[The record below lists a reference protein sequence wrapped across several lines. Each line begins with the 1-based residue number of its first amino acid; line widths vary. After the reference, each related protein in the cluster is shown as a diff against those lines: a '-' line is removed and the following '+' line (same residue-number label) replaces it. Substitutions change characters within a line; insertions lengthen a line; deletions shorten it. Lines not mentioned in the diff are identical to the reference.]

1 MLQGARFLHE
11 NKILHRD
18 IKAAN
23 IFFSGGLAKL
33 GDMNVSRLL
42 KEEKFAKTQTGTP
55 YYTAPEI
62 WDSRPYGPMCD
73 IWSIG
78 CVVYEMATFRPPF
91 QAQSYQG
98 LYRKVRAGVYERIEG
113 YSQKITV
120 LVQKCLQLNERD
132 RWSADKMLSNM
143 FHVHS

>member
-1 MLQGARFLHE
+1 
-11 NKILHRD
+11 
-18 IKAAN
+18 
-23 IFFSGGLAKL
+23 
-33 GDMNVSRLL
+33 MNVSRLL